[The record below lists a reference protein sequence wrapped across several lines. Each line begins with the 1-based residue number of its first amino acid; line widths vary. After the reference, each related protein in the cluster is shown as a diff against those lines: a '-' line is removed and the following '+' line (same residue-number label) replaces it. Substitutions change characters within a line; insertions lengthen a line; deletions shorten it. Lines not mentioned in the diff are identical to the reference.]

1 MINVWIMGQNGS
13 VDRQNF
19 TDDVEALNYTKSRS
33 LNAMCA
39 IIENSNKKVF
49 VYENGE
55 VANPVRSKEV
65 MANVEEILLNQVTR
79 DITRIRKK

>member
-33 LNAMCA
+33 LSAMCA

-79 DITRIRKK
+79 DLSRIRKK